1 MNNILL
7 LKFANATMLT
17 TLVVFV
23 ICVVLA
29 YGFDN
34 LFPLLGLTLLHVAQ
48 IILAGLFKVSYV
60 VRLVAQQQLGL
71 AIR

>member
-1 MNNILL
+1 MDNVVL

>member
-1 MNNILL
+1 MNHSLL
-7 LKFANATMLT
+7 LKLANASMLI
-17 TLVVFV
+17 TLVVFIV
-23 ICVVLA
+23 CVVLA

-34 LFPLLGLTLLHVAQ
+34 YFPLLGLTLLHVAQ
-48 IILAGLFKVSYV
+48 ILLAGLFKVSYV

>member
-7 LKFANATMLT
+7 LKLANATMLT
-17 TLVVFV
+17 TLMVFV

-34 LFPLLGLTLLHVAQ
+34 HFPLLGLTLLHMAQ
-48 IILAGLFKVSYV
+48 IVLAGLFKVSYV

>member
-1 MNNILL
+1 MNHSLL
-7 LKFANATMLT
+7 LKFANASMLT
-17 TLVVFV
+17 TSVIFV
-23 ICVVLA
+23 ACVVLA
-29 YGFDN
+29 YGFDKH
-34 LFPLLGLTLLHVAQ
+34 LPLIGLTLLHVAQ

>member
-1 MNNILL
+1 MNNTLL
-7 LKFANATMLT
+7 LKLANASMLT
-17 TLVVFV
+17 TLVIFV
-23 ICVVLA
+23 ICAVLA

-34 LFPLLGLTLLHVAQ
+34 HFPLIGLTMLHVVQ
-48 IILAGLFKVSYV
+48 ILLAGLFKLSYV